1 MKSLYFSQGRV
12 ALKNG
17 LLMLG
22 FKKDDQL
29 LVPKFICNVVT
40 DELDILGIKPVF
52 YNIDKNF
59 EPIWKNLNKKF
70 NNKIKG
76 LLMVHFFGR
85 PQKVNKFKK
94 YCVKKK
100 IFLIEDNCHGFS
112 GVKNFKL
119 SGDIGISS
127 PYKVIEQINNGG
139 VLFIKNKKFFQNSV
153 YKYHSQNNFFFMK
166 KILGLLKNIK
176 LLRILYRKLNF
187 RPDYENISI
196 STNINYS
203 KNIYLNKEIIKIIS
217 KFSFGKEKAKRCHSF
232 NLWKKKLEKFKI
244 YPYFDYNRKH
254 RYILWYF
261 VAKIN
266 NYKKRKKIYD
276 WGWRNDIDIVSW
288 PSFPSTFSKQ
298 SKIFKFSR
306 NFVLFPLNIKSKDEL
321 KKFTI
326 KNL

>member
-1 MKSLYFSQGRV
+1 MKSLYFSRGRV

-22 FKKDDQL
+22 FKKGDQL
-29 LVPKFICNVVT
+29 LLPKFICNVVT
-40 DELDILGIKPVF
+40 NELDILEIKPVF

-59 EPIWKNLNKKF
+59 EPIWRDLKKKF

-76 LLMVHFFGR
+76 LMMIHFFGR
-85 PQKVNKFKK
+85 PQKVTKFKK
-94 YCVKKK
+94 YCLKKK

-127 PYKVIEQINNGG
+127 PYKILDQINNGG
-139 VLFIKNKKFFQNSV
+139 VLFIKNKKFFQNTAH
-153 YKYHSQNNFFFMK
+153 KYNSQNNFFFMEK
-166 KILGLLKNIK
+166 VLGLLKKIK
-176 LLRILYRKLNF
+176 LLRILYRKLIF
-187 RPDYENISI
+187 RPDYEDISLA
-196 STNINYS
+196 TNKNYL
-203 KNIYLNKEIIKIIS
+203 KNIYLNKETIKIIS
-217 KFSFGKEKAKRCHSF
+217 KFSFTEEKAKRINSF

-244 YPYFDYNRKH
+244 YPYFNYNKQH
-254 RYILWYF
+254 DYILWYF
-261 VAKIN
+261 VAKID
-266 NYKKRKKIYD
+266 NYKKRKEIYD

-288 PSFPSTFSKQ
+288 PSFPSTFCKQ
-298 SKIFKFSR
+298 SEIFKFSR
-306 NFVLFPLNIKSKDEL
+306 KFVLFPLNIKNKDEL